1 MIKNTRVALLGLFFG
16 CLLSSN
22 AEAQILKNIGKKLEK
37 KAEEVIDRSLDKATA
52 EKTTSN
58 TSNPEVSGS
67 AKNKQQGPFKN
78 IAALPNDF
86 VRGEE
91 VIFFDDF
98 SKDVLGKM
106 GAHWTSNGTGS
117 VKEVEGFEG
126 NWLQLNHFNTYKIK
140 DLFRIPENF
149 TLEFDVLTLAE
160 SNDKIQ
166 LNFGFDYNKGVGEH
180 YFLAYQNPV
189 NVNASFRFNRFEFNS
204 SEVQPKKKSEIE
216 ANMSY
221 FINDVMKVKL
231 MISGNRMHAYVNN
244 FKILDTEM
252 IDPMTRKYF
261 YLALE
266 NEDNAGEV
274 YISNV
279 KMTKLN

>member
-1 MIKNTRVALLGLFFG
+1 MKNKRVALLSMVLG
-16 CLLSSN
+16 CLISSN
-22 AEAQILKNIGKKLEK
+22 SEAQILKNIGKKLEK
-37 KAEEVIDRSLDKATA
+37 KAEEVIDRSIDKVGS
-52 EKTTSN
+52 EKVER
-58 TSNPEVSGS
+58 SNPSTEQAENS
-67 AKNKQQGPFKN
+67 KNRQQGPFKN

-86 VRGEE
+86 VSGTE

-98 SKDVLGKM
+98 SKDAVGKM
-106 GAHWTSNGTGS
+106 GSHWTSNGTGS
-117 VKEVEGFEG
+117 VKEVEGFDG
-126 NWLQLNHFNTYKIK
+126 KWLQMFHFNTYKIK

-149 TLEFDVLTLAE
+149 TLEFDVLALAE

-180 YFLAYQNPV
+180 YFLANQNPV
-189 NVNASFRFNRFEFNS
+189 NVNASYRFNRFEFNS
-204 SEVQPKKKSEIE
+204 AEVEPKKKSEIE

-221 FINDVMKVKL
+221 FINDIMKVKL

-244 FKILDTEM
+244 YKILDTEM

-266 NEDNAGEV
+266 NENNEGNV

-279 KMTKLN
+279 KMTKLD